1 MHSLGMFLP
10 AFYQVAGYQLKIQK
24 EPGAAPIFCPHVIDG
39 FATSHREQVDDF
51 ILTIKTSVPKV
62 SISENQQII
71 LNPDSIVLEY
81 GTDFERLYVKSD
93 LDLKHWDLYTTYKDR
108 HIDEWYE
115 KIGNLFAWAM
125 PGKGALMLHGVLMEW
140 QGKGIILTAS
150 SGTGK
155 TTHARLWREYENA

>member
-10 AFYQVAGYQLKIQK
+10 AFYQIAGYHLRIQK
-24 EPGAAPIFCPHVIDG
+24 EPGAVSVLCPHVIDEFSANHG
-39 FATSHREQVDDF
+39 EQTDDF
-51 ILTIKTSVPKV
+51 ILTIKASAPNTK
-62 SISENQQII
+62 ISENQQII
-71 LNPDSIVLEY
+71 LNSDSIVMEY
-81 GTDFERLYVKSD
+81 GTETERLYVKSD
-93 LDLKHWDLYTTYKDR
+93 LDLKHWDLYTTYRDR
-108 HIDEWYE
+108 HIDDWYE

-155 TTHARLWREYENA
+155 TTHARLWRE